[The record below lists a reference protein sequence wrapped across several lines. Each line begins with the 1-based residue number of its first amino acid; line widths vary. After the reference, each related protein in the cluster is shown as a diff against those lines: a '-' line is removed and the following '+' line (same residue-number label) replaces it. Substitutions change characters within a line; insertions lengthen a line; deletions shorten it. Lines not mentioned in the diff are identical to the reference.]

1 MLSILNLLVLIWVSW
16 SPLGPKKSRV
26 IQIQKI
32 FGDKKDAFC
41 SISKMGEH
49 VENIKFRLDT
59 QLSFMLSTFSPGF
72 FVVYLLEGQPYQ
84 GFFTFLSIL
93 AYCVA
98 VLSTYLV

>member
-1 MLSILNLLVLIWVSW
+1 
-16 SPLGPKKSRV
+16 
-26 IQIQKI
+26 
-32 FGDKKDAFC
+32 
-41 SISKMGEH
+41 MGEH

-93 AYCVA
+93 AYCAPPQVWKPIYGSRLLPYMYPA
-98 VLSTYLV
+98 VHAPGLDFHFHG